1 MFGSDYIQLM
11 NQGSEDLLPDD
22 LSTRHIDDR
31 NPILR
36 QHPPDVVQQ
45 LAVVRPVLRKVVSQ
59 TRSGLSSRV
68 EQLVYQIE

>member
-1 MFGSDYIQLM
+1 MFFE
-11 NQGSEDLLPDD
+11 NCPDD

-31 NPILR
+31 NPIL
-36 QHPPDVVQQ
+36 PPDVVEQFCRREATSSEGY
-45 LAVVRPVLRKVVSQ
+45 LA